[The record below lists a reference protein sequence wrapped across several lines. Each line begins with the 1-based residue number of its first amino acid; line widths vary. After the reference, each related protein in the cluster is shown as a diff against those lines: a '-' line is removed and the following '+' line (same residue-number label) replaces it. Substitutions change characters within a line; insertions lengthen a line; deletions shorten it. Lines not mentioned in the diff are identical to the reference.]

1 MSPLPGAPGRH
12 RRPTPQHPVP
22 PEAAELHLRAITERR
37 PVEEVGVFT
46 SGGIAFWW
54 RQEYL
59 PDGRTHRYLVRLD
72 STLPFP
78 PPDPR

>member
-1 MSPLPGAPGRH
+1 M
-12 RRPTPQHPVP
+12 
-22 PEAAELHLRAITERR
+22 
-37 PVEEVGVFT
+37 FT
-46 SGGIAFWW
+46 SDGIAFWW